1 MEQKICDGT
10 WVTMITPFTKENK
23 IDYPGVAE
31 IIEWYIQKGIDG
43 IFAVCQSSEML
54 SLIHILSAGKQAY
67 FEDEEESQPA
77 DAELYPETAEPFLDA
92 MDRYQISWAGWAL
105 CNKAEWHSAIRPDC
119 TKYSGWDEDC
129 LLYTSRCV

>member
-43 IFAVCQSSEML
+43 IFAVCQSSEMFCL
-54 SLIHILSAGKQAY
+54 N
-67 FEDEEESQPA
+67 EDERVELARRVAVAGNSMLRQLAPRRRIDRVA
-77 DAELYPETAEPFLDA
+77 DLL
-92 MDRYQISWAGWAL
+92 
-105 CNKAEWHSAIRPDC
+105 PD
-119 TKYSGWDEDC
+119 G
-129 LLYTSRCV
+129 RR